1 MTSRQEPDY
10 RSFKNKGGAPALDEE
25 DKKRQEELNEW
36 RTKWKRRMPWYMTKS
51 SAPKKGGTP

>member
-10 RSFKNKGGAPALDEE
+10 RSFRNKGQGGAPLDDE
-25 DKKRQEELNEW
+25 DKKRQKELNEW
-36 RTKWKRRMPWYMTKS
+36 RAKRKLPWWMTKS

>member
-10 RSFKNKGGAPALDEE
+10 RSFRNKGGAPALDDE

-36 RTKWKRRMPWYMTKS
+36 RKNRKLPWYMTKS
-51 SAPKKGGTP
+51 SAPKKGGTT